1 MDSFGIGRLA
11 TEMNTIQLQSEMS
24 IRTMKMTMDIAKQ
37 AGEELVDM
45 IDSILTGCGQN
56 IDVLV

>member
-1 MDSFGIGRLA
+1 
-11 TEMNTIQLQSEMS
+11 MS